1 MRNILL
7 IGSVFISQT
16 ISVTAMESCCDNKG
30 LESTAI
36 RYARCINNSE
46 EINPL
51 TIINDLQ
58 FLSPAAMKSTL
69 FAQYTQNNSFDVV
82 ATHAIT
88 VTQKQAVKLFT
99 EGFEHIKSNDLL
111 KAQFCMLLDKIIIHL
126 KPSIQINTL
135 LTNPMLKSL
144 METSSLKFDKMLVPS
159 LAYNDGSQ

>member
-1 MRNILL
+1 
-7 IGSVFISQT
+7 
-16 ISVTAMESCCDNKG
+16 
-30 LESTAI
+30 
-36 RYARCINNSE
+36 
-46 EINPL
+46 
-51 TIINDLQ
+51 
-58 FLSPAAMKSTL
+58 MKSTL

-82 ATHAIT
+82 AMHAIT

-144 METSSLKFDKMLVPS
+144 MEASSLKFDKMLVPN